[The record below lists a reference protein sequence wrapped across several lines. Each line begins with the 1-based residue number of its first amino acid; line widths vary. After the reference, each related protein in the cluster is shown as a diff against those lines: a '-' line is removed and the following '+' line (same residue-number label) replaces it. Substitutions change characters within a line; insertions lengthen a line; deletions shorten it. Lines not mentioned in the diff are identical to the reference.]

1 MNKLDYLTILY
12 HMDLESEKEYVK
24 ACATGNDRFP
34 RFVLDTHEGFVHK
47 LMDTRTDPHLIS
59 YVDAL
64 TLIEEALRL
73 KEL

>member
-24 ACATGNDRFP
+24 ACATGTNRFP
-34 RFVLDTHEGFVHK
+34 RFVLDTHKGFVHK
-47 LMDTRTDPHLIS
+47 LMDTRTDLHLIS

-64 TLIEEALRL
+64 RM